1 MTINNNAKGE
11 TQALTVDEILKIAE
25 TNPRAALTEID
36 KIAETEGPQAADAAL
51 QRMAL
56 AREAQGIIAPS
67 DTDDWLVPGDLEV
80 GDGESVEE
88 VIKHLDELDASA
100 EDASPSEPTAKPTA
114 PSDVIETEPV
124 DLQRPDPVADFEVIQ
139 KREPWSVTMARFAKM
154 DKQTRTAAKTAR
166 QQRWRA
172 GVVAKQSP
180 RPPKPARFPVKT
192 VTPEMKENFAKY
204 VRDGETHLA
213 RSLRGRFRVSNLIIA
228 LKVYLDGAAQLGR
241 DPTRPEFEKAM
252 RWKSKDNG
260 QARRTVT
267 VLSKVFAEGGFGTD
281 AELAKGEAA
290 IAKADAAEWTFADAE
305 NVSTGGAST
314 RGVGTL

>member
-1 MTINNNAKGE
+1 MTVPSDDPLEAR
-11 TQALTVDEILKIAE
+11 ALTLADIQRIY
-25 TNPRAALTEID
+25 
-36 KIAETEGPQAADAAL
+36 ETEGAEAADAAL
-51 QRMAL
+51 QRMRL
-56 AREAQGIIAPS
+56 AREAREAEAPKTKTPS
-67 DTDDWLVPGDLEV
+67 DLGSLELLGDLGV
-80 GDGESVEE
+80 GAGETDGA
-88 VIKHLDELDASA
+88 VIEDLSELDALA

-139 KREPWSVTMARFAKM
+139 KREPWSVTKARFAKM

-180 RPPKPARFPVKT
+180 RPPKPARFPVQT

-241 DPTRPEFEKAM
+241 DPNRPS
-252 RWKSKDNG
+252 SK
-260 QARRTVT
+260 RRCDGNRT
-267 VLSKVFAEGGFGTD
+267 
-281 AELAKGEAA
+281 AKH
-290 IAKADAAEWTFADAE
+290 
-305 NVSTGGAST
+305 GAP
-314 RGVGTL
+314 

>member
-1 MTINNNAKGE
+1 MTIDNNSAF
-11 TQALTVDEILKIAE
+11 QAQPLTLADIEKIY
-25 TNPRAALTEID
+25 
-36 KIAETEGPQAADAAL
+36 ETEGAEAADAAL
-51 QRMAL
+51 CRMRDERE
-56 AREAQGIIAPS
+56 AREAEGIIDPS
-67 DTDDWLVPGDLEV
+67 VELRAWLGGLEV
-80 GDGESVEE
+80 GAGETE
-88 VIKHLDELDASA
+88 VIEHLGELDASA
-100 EDASPSEPTAKPTA
+100 EDASLSEPIAKPTA

-124 DLQRPDPVADFEVIQ
+124 DLQGPDPVADFEVIQ
-139 KREPWSVTMARFAKM
+139 KREPWSVTKARFAKM

-228 LKVYLDGAAQLGR
+228 LEVYLDGAAQLGR
-241 DPTRPEFEKAM
+241 DPTRHEFEKAM

-260 QARRTVT
+260 QARRTMT

-281 AELAKGEAA
+281 AELANGEAA
-290 IAKADAAEWTFADAE
+290 IAKADAAEWAFADAE
-305 NVSTGGAST
+305 NVSAGGVST
-314 RGVGTL
+314 RAVGAL